1 MHICFVCREYPPSLR
16 GGGIAS
22 YIKEV
27 AHGLCDAGHRVTVIA
42 ASDNTRV
49 SSDEDN
55 DGVRVIRLSGGDF
68 VIPQVEGRSIVKKF
82 RMFYRFY
89 PYRKKIRRKV
99 LELGDV
105 DIIEVPEYGAEG
117 YFLYDIGI
125 PVVTRL
131 HTPMLLDHYN
141 FSLQKFSKSNAA
153 YYWQG
158 LQELRVMK
166 KARYI
171 TSCSTSLKEW
181 SCKFL
186 NIPHDR
192 IKVIYNPILAK
203 KWTSDSNGISL
214 QSANSKSFSP
224 TSCKTS
230 YVGKDGAKKS
240 ILFVGTVCDWKGCG
254 DLADA
259 CKLLAN
265 FRDMADFNLDLVG
278 KTGAFADALQA
289 KYGDEP
295 WFHLI
300 GKLPREEVMK
310 RYAEAD
316 VVCFPSWWENMPMVC
331 IEAMLSGAL
340 VIGSNSGG
348 MSEII
353 EDGESGFLLSP
364 KNPEAWAKKIK
375 EVCALSEEQKN
386 EMRKR
391 AHERIMQC
399 FDMDVIIPQMV
410 DYYQYVIDNYNQQTR

>member
-1 MHICFVCREYPPSLR
+1 MSCQPSTILYFMHICFVCREYPPSLR

-27 AHGLCDAGHRVTVIA
+27 AHGLLDAGHRVTVIA
-42 ASDNTRV
+42 ASDDTCV
-49 SSDEDN
+49 SSEEDDE
-55 DGVRVIRLSGGDF
+55 GVRVIRLSGGDF
-68 VIPQVEGRSIVKKF
+68 VIPQVEGRSMVKKL

-89 PYRKKIRRKV
+89 SYRRKVKRKV

-117 YFLYDIGI
+117 YFLNDIGI

-141 FSLQKFSKSNAA
+141 FSLQRLSKGNAS

-158 LQELRVMK
+158 LQELKVMR
-166 KARYI
+166 KAKYM

-186 NIPHDR
+186 PIPKDK
-192 IKVIYNPILAK
+192 IKVIYNPITSLSHVESVYLSPSKAAK
-203 KWTSDSNGISL
+203 KH
-214 QSANSKSFSP
+214 
-224 TSCKTS
+224 
-230 YVGKDGAKKS
+230 
-240 ILFVGTVCDWKGCG
+240 ILFVGTICDWKGCG
-254 DLADA
+254 DLAEA
-259 CKLLAN
+259 CLMLSNSGKIG
-265 FRDMADFNLDLVG
+265 DFQLDLVG
-278 KTGAFADALQA
+278 KTGTFADGLQA

-295 WFHLI
+295 WFNLV
-300 GKLPREEVMK
+300 GKLLRDEVMR

-331 IEAMLSGAL
+331 IEAMLSGAM

-353 EDGESGFLLSP
+353 EDGKSGFLLSP
-364 KNPEAWAKKIK
+364 KNPKAWAEKIE
-375 EVCALSEEQKN
+375 EVCALADDDKMNMRN
-386 EMRKR
+386 E
-391 AHERIMQC
+391 AHERIMQQ
-399 FDMDVIIPQMV
+399 FDMSVIIPQME
-410 DYYQYVIDNYNQQTR
+410 DYYGTVINDYKKQSK